1 MVKLLA
7 LVIVG
12 SQHLEERKVKLLDF
26 QISREGQGLV
36 EVDGQIA

>member
-7 LVIVG
+7 LAIVG
-12 SQHLEERKVKLLDF
+12 SQHPEERKVKLFDF
-26 QISREGQGLV
+26 QIIREGQGLV